1 MRFDLVDVGLWSDWD
16 VRANIDVNIYEAVS
30 KCVQSGLD
38 FQVLFIREFKPFAFL
53 RHHFY
58 VIVL

>member
-16 VRANIDVNIYEAVS
+16 VRTNIDVNIYEAVS

-38 FQVLFIREFKPFAFL
+38 FIREFKPFAFL